1 MRKKVLITGAAKRI
15 GAACVRML
23 HAEGCDVFLH
33 YRSSKQS
40 AVELSEELNHKRAG
54 SVILMQADLLNMDDL
69 ALLVAEVESVW
80 GALDVLVNNA
90 SAFYPQAVGEVS
102 EQDWDGLL
110 GANLKAPFFLSQS
123 FAPLLKKSSGCI
135 VNIIDIHA
143 ERGLKGYPVYS
154 ITKAGL
160 AAMTKILAKEL
171 GPDIR
176 VNGVSPGAVIWPEA
190 EVSEQEKAEIIQRVA
205 LKRTGEEEDIAK
217 VVRFLIA
224 EADYITGQIIS
235 VDGGRTLFC

>member
-135 VNIIDIHA
+135 INIIDIHA

-190 EVSEQEKAEIIQRVA
+190 EVSAQEKAEIIQRVA

>member
-1 MRKKVLITGAAKRI
+1 MRKKVLVTGAAKRI

-190 EVSEQEKAEIIQRVA
+190 EVSAQEKAEIIQRVA

>member
-190 EVSEQEKAEIIQRVA
+190 EVSAQEKAEIIQRVA